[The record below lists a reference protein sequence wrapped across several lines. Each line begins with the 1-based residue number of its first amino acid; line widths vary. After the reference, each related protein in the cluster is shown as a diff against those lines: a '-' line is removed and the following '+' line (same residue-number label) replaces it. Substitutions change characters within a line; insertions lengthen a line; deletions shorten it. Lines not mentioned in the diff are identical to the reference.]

1 MKNVIIAV
9 VSILGLATSALAF
22 DEGADADG
30 DGVLSA
36 AEMVALYPTI
46 TEAQF
51 QAVDVDQDGFVSEE
65 ELATAL
71 EDGVI
76 AS

>member
-1 MKNVIIAV
+1 MRNVIIAT
-9 VSILGLATSALAF
+9 VSILGFATSAMAF
-22 DEGADADG
+22 DEGVDADG
-30 DGVLSA
+30 DGMLSA
-36 AEMVALYPTI
+36 AEMVAVYPTI

-51 QAVDVDQDGFVSEE
+51 QAIDVDQDGFVSEE

-71 EDGVI
+71 EEGVI

>member
-1 MKNVIIAV
+1 MKKVLITAIAT
-9 VSILGLATSALAF
+9 LGLATTAMAF
-22 DEGADADG
+22 DDGVDADG

-36 AEMVALYPTI
+36 AEMVALFPTI
-46 TEAQF
+46 TEATF

-65 ELATAL
+65 ELTVAL
-71 EDGVI
+71 EAGVI